1 MHKIIT
7 IWTGEGK
14 NRQGRKRTPM
24 PYTGTEVH
32 FSRSISEIK
41 ALLQKFNCD
50 TVIEYQSKGD
60 AAARARGEGD
70 LYTLGFEK
78 DGLKYLVEF
87 PITYVENSRGKTLNM
102 DISGRIIYNRIKAQ
116 LIDVEIGYLSFH
128 EAMISNLAL
137 PTPRGVM
144 TVMDIVQEQA
154 KEIREG
160 TAGMFLLTSGGR

>member
-1 MHKIIT
+1 MHKVIT
-7 IWTGEGK
+7 IWTGEG
-14 NRQGRKRTPM
+14 RGPGGRKRTPM
-24 PYTGTEVH
+24 PYVETEVA

-41 ALLQKFNCD
+41 ELLHKFNCD

-60 AAARARGEGD
+60 LAARARGEGD
-70 LYTLGFEK
+70 LHTLGFEK

-87 PITYVENSRGKTLNM
+87 PITYVENSKGKRLNM
-102 DISGRIIYNRIKAQ
+102 SISGRIIYNRIKAQ

-137 PTPRGVM
+137 PTPHGVR
-144 TVMDIVQEQA
+144 TVMDIVQAQA

-160 TAGMFLLTSGGR
+160 TSGMFLLAGGK